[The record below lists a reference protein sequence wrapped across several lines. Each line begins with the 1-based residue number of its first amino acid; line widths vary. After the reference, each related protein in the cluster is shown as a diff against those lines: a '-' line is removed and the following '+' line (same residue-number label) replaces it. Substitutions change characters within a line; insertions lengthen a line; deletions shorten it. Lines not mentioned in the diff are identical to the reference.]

1 MANIVFPDGSSPLFN
16 PGAYGEVLANSG
28 KAEAKKSGS
37 SRTKKSGKDKKRSF
51 ISLFDK
57 AAPIPDLHELPPS
70 DESVHLLL
78 DEVHNLGDALSRRP
92 FIEEIKAYN
101 QAVRNFIHYV
111 VENGFTTE
119 EHLSGAN
126 LLKRKKFTLIQ
137 VIDKKLEEM
146 AAAILQG
153 QSAQLR
159 FLSTL
164 EEINGL
170 LVDLLE

>member
-16 PGAYGEVLANSG
+16 PGAYGEALANSA
-28 KAEAKKSGS
+28 KAEARKSGAS
-37 SRTKKSGKDKKRSF
+37 KTKKSGKDKKRSF
-51 ISLFDK
+51 VSLFEK
-57 AAPIPDLHELPPS
+57 AAEVNLHELPPS

-92 FIEEIKAYN
+92 FVEEIKAYK

-111 VENGFTTE
+111 VENSFTTE
-119 EHLSGAN
+119 EHISGAN

-146 AAAILQG
+146 AAVILQG

-159 FLSTL
+159 ILGAL